1 MKRWSDTRVICL
13 NKQGRQNE
21 TPRGET
27 YLWHLHPNCTQMW
40 DVNFFFAWILC
51 YLWYIV
57 GIRIIMLP
65 VVSWFGRPQV
75 KMEHVEANY
84 WIKQGVYCTY
94 VMFDKSRMLFISVRD
109 WWHDCERKYQSYTF
123 TLDKWLKMS
132 IITYVASSQR
142 SRTSLFCYVKC
153 HIRFWPSWT

>member
-1 MKRWSDTRVICL
+1 MKRWSDTRVICW
-13 NKQGRQNE
+13 NKQGRQDE
-21 TPRGET
+21 ISRGET

-40 DVNFFFAWILC
+40 DVNFFFPWLLC

-57 GIRIIMLP
+57 CFDIIMLP
-65 VVSWFGRPQV
+65 VVSWSGRLHV
-75 KMEHVEANY
+75 KMEANY
-84 WIKQGVYCTY
+84 WIEQGEYCTY
-94 VMFDKSRMLFISVRD
+94 VMFDKSRTWFFSVRD
-109 WWHDCERKYQSYTF
+109 CWHDYERQYQSYRF

-142 SRTSLFCYVKC
+142 SRTRLFCYVKC